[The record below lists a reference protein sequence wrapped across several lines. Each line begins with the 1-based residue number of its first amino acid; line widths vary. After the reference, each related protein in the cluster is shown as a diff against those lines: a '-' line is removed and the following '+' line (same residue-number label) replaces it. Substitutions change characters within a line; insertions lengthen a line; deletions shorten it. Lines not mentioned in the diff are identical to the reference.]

1 MEKLVAGHDSKNDHV
16 ELTIVPLDSL
26 NENIGVAFA
35 YSKAGEK
42 LIEFC
47 QEAEKSPLYE
57 RAIILLY
64 DFFGFRKDGFDR
76 LQNEQNYLTDMNNA
90 KNYKRQLPTMQWEIR
105 CLI

>member
-1 MEKLVAGHDSKNDHV
+1 MMEKLVAGHDSKNDHV

-47 QEAEKSPLYE
+47 QEAEKSPFMNVQLFSYMIFSVFE
-57 RAIILLY
+57 RMDLIACKTSKTIL
-64 DFFGFRKDGFDR
+64 
-76 LQNEQNYLTDMNNA
+76 
-90 KNYKRQLPTMQWEIR
+90 PI
-105 CLI
+105 